1 MYVYVSVGGD
11 DADRGRLTNENERL
25 RSALKQAEAMMKQT
39 KDDAVTSVALMQTRC
54 QVLVLVLVTP
64 PPIGS
69 GTL

>member
-1 MYVYVSVGGD
+1 MYVYVSVGGE

-54 QVLVLVLVTP
+54 QVLVLVTP